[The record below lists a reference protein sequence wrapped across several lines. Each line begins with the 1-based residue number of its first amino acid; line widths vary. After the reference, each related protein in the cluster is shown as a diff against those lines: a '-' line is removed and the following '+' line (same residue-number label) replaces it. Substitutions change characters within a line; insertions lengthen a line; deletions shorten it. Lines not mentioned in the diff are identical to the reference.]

1 MRFIL
6 SEYIALLKEDGELDT
21 LITDL
26 LTGMKIIPI
35 SKPQRG
41 RQHGVDIAA
50 VGLDPIDKK
59 RKIFLIAVKQK
70 NLTRSS
76 WDSQVN
82 SVRPSLNEIID
93 VYIPTMLDKRYNKLP
108 IKIIVAT
115 NGEMVQSVQTNW
127 KNYVDKHTK
136 KKRVYEFWGTGE
148 LTNMLDTYL
157 DNEKLFPYEYQSL
170 LRKTLAFLNLSDYD
184 YSHFYKLLD
193 QILAEPE
200 KQKQR
205 VLKKLRLVRL
215 CAGIIY
221 KWSQDIDNL
230 KPGLIASERALLIT
244 WNWIEQNKLFERD
257 YVKIEFYNLHL
268 LKREL
273 GVLYFNKVSNHYK
286 TKHSLSKYSKNYL
299 EYSLNSW
306 NELGLLSTI
315 GLTEIQELRY
325 KVSLNQNEK
334 AKLHYTSALSI
345 SNALEMF
352 IFNNPPLNYPEYD
365 EYSVE
370 IALAL
375 QLLWKTGKIEV
386 IRKWISNM
394 VVAFHN
400 NFHLFKFFP
409 LFRTNFDKLVDI
421 HNGDETYEPESSMII
436 TIILEY
442 VVLINNNDLYQK
454 IRLLVHDKFPKLNL
468 QIWFATEDVE
478 SSFCSKRYSNGE
490 GKLKHSVV
498 IYENMEDYKKEIIEE
513 VDLFIKEDKFE
524 FYLSGNHLIGHLASR
539 HYRAQPFPV
548 FWRLPIKN
556 DYKESK
562 ISPDEE

>member
-6 SEYIALLKEDGELDT
+6 SEYITLLKEDGELDT

-26 LTGMKIIPI
+26 LVGMKITPI

-50 VGLDPIDKK
+50 VGIDPIDNK
-59 RKIFLIAVKQK
+59 RKVFLIAVKQK

-76 WDSQVN
+76 WDSEVN

-93 VYIPTMLDKRYNKLP
+93 VYIPTLLDKRYKKLP

-115 NGEMVQSVQTNW
+115 NGEMVQNVQTNW

-136 KKRVYEFWGTGE
+136 KKRTYEFWGTGE
-148 LTNMLDTYL
+148 LANMLDIYL
-157 DNEKLFPYEYQSL
+157 DNEKLFPSKYQSL
-170 LRKTLAFLNLSDYD
+170 LRKTLAFLDLSDYD
-184 YSHFYKLLD
+184 YSHFYILLD
-193 QILAEPE
+193 QILSKPE

-205 VLKKLRLVRL
+205 VLKKLRLIRL
-215 CAGIIY
+215 CTGIIF

-230 KPGLIASERALLIT
+230 KPSLIASERALLVT
-244 WNWIEQNKLFERD
+244 WNWIEENNLFERN

-268 LKREL
+268 LKRKL
-273 GVLYFNKVSNHYK
+273 GVFYFNKVANHYK

-306 NELGLLSTI
+306 NELGLLATV
-315 GLTEIQELRY
+315 GLTEIQELVF
-325 KVSLNQNEK
+325 KASTNQNEE

-345 SNALEMF
+345 SNALEIF
-352 IFNNPPLNYPEYD
+352 IFNTPPLNYPQYD
-365 EYSVE
+365 EHSIE
-370 IALAL
+370 IALSL
-375 QLLWKTGKIEV
+375 QLLWKTGKTEV

-400 NFHLFKFFP
+400 NFHLYKFFP

-421 HNGDETYEPESSMII
+421 HNGNEIHEPESSMIL

-442 VVLINNNDLYQK
+442 VVLLDNAELYQK
-454 IRLLVHDKFPKLNL
+454 IRSLIHGQFPKINL
-468 QIWFATEDVE
+468 QMWFATEEIENV
-478 SSFCSKRYSNGE
+478 FCSKNYSARE
-490 GKLKHSVV
+490 GRLKHSIVV
-498 IYENMEDYKKEIIEE
+498 YENMEDYRKEIIEE
-513 VDLFIKEDKFE
+513 IDLFLKEDKFE
-524 FYLSGNHLIGHLASR
+524 FYTSGFHLMGHLASR
-539 HYRAQPFPV
+539 HFRAQPFPV
-548 FWRLPIKN
+548 FWRLPIKKL
-556 DYKESK
+556 KETQK
-562 ISPDEE
+562 L